1 MWAEELLAQRADN
14 PALTTVW
21 ARGRLREMEDRY
33 AAGAGDRTA
42 LEREIVSTSLRF
54 GVLCRFTAFVAVDRS
69 EVVNSGGQVHGIV
82 QPVEQPSGWEEVVV
96 SCLSVIPPGHSN
108 RRLRAM
114 RKPSPPASPAA
125 GCTDFDAPP
134 LESESVDSMLLEFD
148 DDGAYTCR
156 SVTPTAGPNGVKRL
170 LSMFFG
176 RKERGKGRK
185 SMALDRAPYR
195 LRALDVL
202 QTMQATHA
210 IDAATRLA
218 VLRGLEEKLE
228 ELFEKLVA
236 AGDRDPAVK
245 ALGEA
250 VIRLYIVLADTEAA
264 DTDVLDVWAQ
274 IANALQR
281 WLALGAT
288 TQNPSREGF
297 WK

>member
-1 MWAEELLAQRADN
+1 M
-14 PALTTVW
+14 
-21 ARGRLREMEDRY
+21 
-33 AAGAGDRTA
+33 
-42 LEREIVSTSLRF
+42 
-54 GVLCRFTAFVAVDRS
+54 
-69 EVVNSGGQVHGIV
+69 
-82 QPVEQPSGWEEVVV
+82 
-96 SCLSVIPPGHSN
+96 
-108 RRLRAM
+108 
-114 RKPSPPASPAA
+114 
-125 GCTDFDAPP
+125 
-134 LESESVDSMLLEFD
+134 
-148 DDGAYTCR
+148 
-156 SVTPTAGPNGVKRL
+156 

-176 RKERGKGRK
+176 RKERRKDRK
-185 SMALDRAPYR
+185 SVALDRAPYR

-250 VIRLYIVLADTEAA
+250 VIRLYIVLADAEAA
-264 DTDVLDVWAQ
+264 DTDVLDVWTQ
-274 IANALQR
+274 IENALQR

-288 TQNPSREGF
+288 TQIPSREGF